1 VTSVVTS
8 SAELQELRAARVQ
21 ERSDAVV
28 GAAAV
33 LAGGAVAAGRL
44 LVRVSAPGV
53 RLALEPPLVPHA
65 VRPGRLVEAATRRGR
80 AERLAAR
87 QAVEQAVA
95 VLIPAVVARL
105 TQLVPIGDLIKQSVD
120 IDALVADVDID
131 AIAARIDIEGIIGRI
146 DLGALAEE
154 VIAAVDL
161 PEIIRQSTGAMTSE
175 GVRGARMQG
184 IEADR
189 AVERLVDRL
198 RGRRRAKPDVAAST
212 AEPQQLPTQEPQ

>member
-1 VTSVVTS
+1 MR
-8 SAELQELRAARVQ
+8 LH

-28 GAAAV
+28 GAAVV
-33 LAGGAVAAGRL
+33 LAGGAIGAGRL

-53 RLALEPPLVPHA
+53 RVALQPPLVPHA
-65 VRPGRLVEAATRRGR
+65 LHPARLVEAATRRGR
-80 AERLAAR
+80 AEREAAR

-95 VLIPAVVARL
+95 LLIPAVVARL
-105 TQLVPIGDLIKQSVD
+105 TQLVPIADLIKQTVD
-120 IDALVADVDID
+120 IDALVADVDVD
-131 AIAARIDIEGIIGRI
+131 AIAARIDIESILARV

-161 PEIIRQSTGAMTSE
+161 PGIIRQSTGAMTSE

-198 RGRRRAKPDVAAST
+198 RVRRRAAPEVAPPASET
-212 AEPQQLPTQEPQ
+212 TPEPPAQEPQ

>member
-1 VTSVVTS
+1 MVTS

-33 LAGGAVAAGRL
+33 LAGGAVGAGRL

-65 VRPGRLVEAATRRGR
+65 VRPRRLVEAATRRGR

-87 QAVEQAVA
+87 RAVEQAVA
-95 VLIPAVVARL
+95 VLVPAVVARL
-105 TQLVPIGDLIKQSVD
+105 TELVPISDLIKQSVD

-131 AIAARIDIEGIIGRI
+131 AIAARIDVEAIIARI

-154 VIAAVDL
+154 VIATVDL
-161 PEIIRQSTGAMTSE
+161 PGIIRQSSGAMTSE
-175 GVRGARMQG
+175 SVRGARMHA

-189 AVERLVDRL
+189 AVERLVDRF
-198 RGRRRAKPDVAAST
+198 RGRRKATPDT
-212 AEPQQLPTQEPQ
+212 ATPTDPPITPPAQEPQ